1 MNSFMTRCNLK
12 NDKSILFENCYAIID
27 DSPALLEKA
36 ERLGKVRGKLR
47 GLVYTLYRAYK
58 QTAGTGA
65 FVLPCKRGKRHRGI
79 IWRFSLFSLTFYTN
93 FLFLNQDLEAML
105 MSKTIEAIYENGVLK
120 PLEDIGIEE
129 HKKVRITLIELTE
142 GMREYSSDEIDE
154 FLREDRLDKETALKV
169 KKLLRKS

>member
-1 MNSFMTRCNLK
+1 
-12 NDKSILFENCYAIID
+12 
-27 DSPALLEKA
+27 
-36 ERLGKVRGKLR
+36 
-47 GLVYTLYRAYK
+47 
-58 QTAGTGA
+58 
-65 FVLPCKRGKRHRGI
+65 
-79 IWRFSLFSLTFYTN
+79 
-93 FLFLNQDLEAML
+93 

-142 GMREYSSDEIDE
+142 GMREYSSDKIDE